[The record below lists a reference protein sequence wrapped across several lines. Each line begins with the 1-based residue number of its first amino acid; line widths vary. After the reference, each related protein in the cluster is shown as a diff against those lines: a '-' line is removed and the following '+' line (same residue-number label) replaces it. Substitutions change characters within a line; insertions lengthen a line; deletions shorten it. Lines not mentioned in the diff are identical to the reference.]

1 MKTIRIN
8 RKYLL
13 LTGIVLLLLYGN
25 CWNIKPVLPEEPDFE
40 SLKLPAFTQTGEN
53 VFGCLIDGKV
63 FTNNGLTNQYISS
76 GSFNYSSGI
85 WEISFYGNVSAT
97 YFSMNSII
105 RTRSVN
111 RYLNIIFEDTKN
123 ITEGSYTNFKMY
135 FNDNGKSYE
144 LANDLKNELKIVK
157 IETNGIVAGTFEGLL
172 VNKADKNDFLKL
184 TEGRFDF
191 KH

>member
-53 VFGCLIDGKV
+53 VFGCLIDGKL
-63 FTNNGLTNQYISS
+63 FTNNGLKNQFINGGNFNHGSNVWDISIF
-76 GSFNYSSGI
+76 GN
-85 WEISFYGNVSAT
+85 ISTT
-97 YFSMNSII
+97 YFSMSSTI

-111 RYLNIIFEDTKN
+111 KDLHIMIEDTKN

-135 FNDNGKSYE
+135 FNDNGRSYE

-157 IETNGIVAGTFEGLL
+157 IETNGVVAGTFEGLL